1 MRHIPLIGLLL
12 WALLLTGI
20 TGIALFAA
28 VNGETTVV
36 MQMSLLISLTT
47 WAAILSGAGKRR

>member
-12 WALLLTGI
+12 WALLL

-36 MQMSLLISLTT
+36 MQMSLLISLTM